1 METKWVKK
9 LTLPVLA
16 MLFIYYASRSED
28 PAARNL
34 VNTMSE
40 QTSQEQIVYSSEE
53 YYAVYA
59 LHESDNLVKTYVQ
72 KGEERIQFKQYFDN
86 LNN

>member
-1 METKWVKK
+1 METKWIKR

-16 MLFIYYASRSED
+16 MLFIYYASRATD
-28 PAARNL
+28 PATSNL

-40 QTSQEQIVYSSEE
+40 QKQEQTMYSSED

-59 LHESDNLVKTYVQ
+59 LHDSNNLVKTYVK
-72 KGEERIQFKQYFDN
+72 KGEESDRIEEILIF
-86 LNN
+86 